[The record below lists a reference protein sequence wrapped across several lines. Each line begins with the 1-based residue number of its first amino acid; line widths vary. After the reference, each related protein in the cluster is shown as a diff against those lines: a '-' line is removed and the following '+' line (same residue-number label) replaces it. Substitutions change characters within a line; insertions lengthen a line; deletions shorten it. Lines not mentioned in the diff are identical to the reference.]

1 VKKVK
6 YVLTDNGQSRKEGN
20 QGDGEDLGRH
30 QVYGKGP
37 TDVEGAYCCPTCH
50 LGVKG
55 MSE

>member
-1 VKKVK
+1 MQEGPPQDHVA
-6 YVLTDNGQSRKEGN
+6 TDSGERSR
-20 QGDGEDLGRH
+20 GDGEDLGRH

-37 TDVEGAYCCPTCH
+37 ADVKGACCCPTCH